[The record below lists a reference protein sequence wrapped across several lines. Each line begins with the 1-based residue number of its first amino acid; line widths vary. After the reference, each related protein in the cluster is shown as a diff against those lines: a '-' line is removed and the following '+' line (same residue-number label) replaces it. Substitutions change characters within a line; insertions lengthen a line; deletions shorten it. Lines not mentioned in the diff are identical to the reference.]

1 MEMSSFVTNFRR
13 YLSVESAGGA
23 SWSPEYDSI
32 AFAYDSPG
40 VYQIFRARLEP
51 GKALWPER
59 LTFFENRCT
68 DPRWLSDGSILF
80 TMDRGGD
87 ENFQMGLIDSRYQLQ
102 WITDDK
108 QVKHRPTY
116 SSDDYL
122 YYIANIENKSR
133 LDIYRRKMPLIEH
146 EPEKIREPTEGIEI
160 LQCTDADDRLAV
172 LSQYR
177 GNNEQDLF
185 LLSTDSQET
194 VNLTQEIS
202 KRKTRWEAI
211 RFLDKSNLLVITD
224 HECDYRR
231 IAVLGLDKS
240 FNKFEEYESRI
251 QWEVEASAWNHQT
264 KHTYFSEN
272 KEGYS
277 SLYRA
282 IFSPDGIDNLET
294 INLPIDGVLVSGDSR
309 SFARSMKLSH
319 DGSHLAV
326 SLSSATNPTNIW
338 IINTETQSSWMAT
351 RTSTYGLKKEDF
363 SPVELHRFVS
373 FDGLSVPYFKYLPN
387 AEKPANGFPTIFI
400 IHGGPESQIR
410 PSFSPIIQV
419 YLSAGYAVITPN
431 IRGSTGY
438 GRTYMDL
445 DNIEKRLDSIADIK
459 SLAEH
464 LDSQDSSVDNRK
476 LIIYGGS
483 YGGFAV
489 LSSITE
495 YPEVWRAAVDIVGI
509 SDFVTF
515 LENTAEWRRSL
526 REAEYGSL
534 EHNRDTLQEVSPIH
548 KVDRIKCPLF
558 IIQGDNDERVPLSE
572 SIQIYESV
580 KERGINVR
588 LLRFADEGHG
598 LAKLENR
605 LKAYSEILKW
615 LEEIV

>member
-1 MEMSSFVTNFRR
+1 MSSLVSKFRK
-13 YLSVESAGGA
+13 YLSVETAGGA
-23 SWSPEYDSI
+23 SWSPDNASI
-32 AFAYDSPG
+32 AFAYDAPG
-40 VYQIFRARLEP
+40 VYQVFRARLETS
-51 GKALWPER
+51 KALWPER
-59 LTFFENRCT
+59 LTFFEDRCT

-87 ENFQMGLIDSRYQLQ
+87 ENFQQGIIGAEDEID
-102 WITDDK
+102 WITHDDDA
-108 QVKHRPTY
+108 KHRPTY

-122 YYIANIENKSR
+122 YYIANIDDKSR
-133 LDIYRRKMPLIEH
+133 FDIYRRKIPLKVY
-146 EPEKIREPTEGIEI
+146 EPEKIREAIQGIEI
-160 LQCTDADDRLAV
+160 LQCTDEEDRQAIF
-172 LSQYR
+172 SQYR

-185 LLSTDSQET
+185 LLSTDSRDT
-194 VNLTQEIS
+194 VNLTKNLS

-211 RFLDKSNLLVITD
+211 RFLDKEHLLVITD
-224 HECDYRR
+224 HESDYQRF
-231 IAVLGLDKS
+231 AVLGLDRSVK
-240 FNKFEEYESRI
+240 KYEGYESGV
-251 QWEVEASAWNHQT
+251 QWEIEASTWHRQNEY
-264 KHTYFSEN
+264 TYFSEN

-282 IFSPDGIDNLET
+282 IFNPDGIDKLET

-309 SFARSMKLSH
+309 SFANSMKLSPN
-319 DGSHLAV
+319 GRYLAV
-326 SLSSATNPTNIW
+326 SLSSSTNPTNIW
-338 IINTETQSSWMAT
+338 IIETETKRAWMAT
-351 RTSTYGLKKEDF
+351 RTSTHGLKKDDF
-363 SPVELHRFVS
+363 APVELHRFKS
-373 FDGLSVPYFKYLPN
+373 FDGLSVPYFKYLPK
-387 AEKPANGFPTIFI
+387 AEKPAKGYPTIFI

-410 PSFSPIIQV
+410 PSFSPIIQF
-419 YLSAGYAVITPN
+419 YLSAGYAVTTPN

-464 LDSQDSSVDNRK
+464 LSSEDESIDSSRLVV
-476 LIIYGGS
+476 YGGS

-495 YPEVWRAAVDIVGI
+495 YPDTWRAAVDIVGI

-515 LENTAEWRRSL
+515 LKNTADWRRSL

-534 EHNRDTLQEVSPIH
+534 EDDRDTLEAVSPIH
-548 KVDRIKCPLF
+548 KVDQIQCPLF

-572 SIQIYESV
+572 SMQIYESV
-580 KERGINVR
+580 KARGINVR

-605 LKAYSEILKW
+605 LKAYSEILEW
-615 LEEIV
+615 LGEIV